1 MAKDGEATT
10 GELARAV
17 YANPV
22 FDWQRNR
29 LRDKGEQI
37 PKLRSWQYARIRLA
51 APTFADLV
59 PGTPGAK
66 HPGRGGYRW
75 KLRGEFYSDVR
86 ARKTVAYRQKR
97 RGLPRRNF
105 SCKTYEL

>member
-17 YANPV
+17 YADPI

-29 LRDKGEQI
+29 LRDKSEQI

-51 APTFADLV
+51 APTFADRV
-59 PGTPGAK
+59 GG
-66 HPGRGGYRW
+66 GRGRKGFRW
-75 KLRGEFYSDVR
+75 RLRNEFYSDVR
-86 ARKTVAYRQKR
+86 DRKTIEYRQR
-97 RGLPRRNF
+97 RQGLPPL
-105 SCKTYEL
+105 EL